1 MKVTFKDCVSKNN
14 TIHAAYDMGGLAGM
28 IQRGNGVDNASVENC
43 TVEHITVDYYEECVD
58 VQGKATLKENDKNG
72 TDVIKEVSGKYW
84 VNGGYYWA
92 PCQQRVLREQV
103 SREVSGKK

>member
-1 MKVTFKDCVSKNN
+1 
-14 TIHAAYDMGGLAGM
+14 MGGLAGM

-72 TDVIKEVSGKYW
+72 ADVIKGS
-84 VNGGYYWA
+84 
-92 PCQQRVLREQV
+92 QRQILGQWWLLLGRLCGLLCLLWRFQL
-103 SREVSGKK
+103 

>member
-43 TVEHITVDYYEECVD
+43 TVENITVDFDPSSTYVD
-58 VQGKATLKENDKNG
+58 VKGTATLKSNDQPA
-72 TDVIKEVSGKYW
+72 
-84 VNGGYYWA
+84 A
-92 PCQQRVLREQV
+92 PI
-103 SREVSGKK
+103 